1 MASTEPAADAVPAEP
16 VANED
21 AKAAEEKPVK
31 APKEKK
37 AKTPKEKK
45 PKAAK
50 GSKPPPAHPPYFQ
63 VLLIMPFINRFI

>member
-1 MASTEPAADAVPAEP
+1 V
-16 VANED
+16 VNED
-21 AKAAEEKPVK
+21 PKTTEEKPVK

-50 GSKPPPAHPPYFQ
+50 GSKPHPNLSGFLHFQIADSSSPAIEFSFCKQ
-63 VLLIMPFINRFI
+63 TRINFPL